1 MGRLNYTWR
10 RLDCDAA
17 GMVLAF
23 GCIAVALVLGDKLI
37 HIF

>member
-17 GMVLAF
+17 GMVFVF
-23 GCIAVALVLGDKLI
+23 GCIVAALVLGDQMI